1 MLELYQAESC
11 PHSTEVRRTLTDR
24 GVSYVVHNPRL
35 PGDEGGDVRNSQTH
49 RELVSAGGQ
58 DQIPLLVDTGRELR
72 LESSAEQ
79 LLGVDR
85 ALEPVPVPIPVPVP
99 VPVSGSPVGHR
110 PEGVRPIVIDS
121 VEPIWRRPYRQK
133 SKSC

>member
-85 ALEPVPVPIPVPVP
+85 ALEPVPVP